1 MLGIIVLAT
10 FIISLISFVGV
21 FALSFSKERLNK
33 ILLLLVALAA
43 GTLIGNVFFHLLPE
57 SVELLPPDIAFLV
70 VLLSFVLFFF
80 IEKALHWHH
89 CHQVD
94 HSHHKT
100 FGYMNLIGDVVHNFT
115 DGLVIAAAFIAS
127 PVLGV
132 TTSIAVALHEIP
144 QEIGDFGVLVYS
156 GFSRV
161 RALFLNFVVALGALV
176 GAVVGYF
183 LLVHIPSFEAYL
195 IPIAAGGFLYIG
207 ASDLLPEIRQENK
220 ASKVV
225 WSFIAFVLGI
235 VLMFVLVLLAPEHS
249 HAEADLHDHSVEEHA
264 GEM

>member
-21 FALSFSKERLNK
+21 FALSFSKESLNK

-57 SVELLPPDIAFLV
+57 SVELLPPDTAFLV
-70 VLLSFVLFFF
+70 VLLSFIFFFF
-80 IEKALHWHH
+80 IEKVLHWHH
-89 CHQVD
+89 CHKAD

-100 FGYMNLIGDVVHNFT
+100 FGYMNMLGDLVHNFT
-115 DGLVIAAAFIAS
+115 DGLVIAASFMAS
-127 PVLGV
+127 IPLGI
-132 TTSIAVALHEIP
+132 TTSIAIAFHEIP

-156 GFSRV
+156 GFSRKK
-161 RALFLNFVVALGALV
+161 ALLMNFVVALGAV
-176 GAVVGYF
+176 AGAVIGYF
-183 LLVHIPSFEAYL
+183 LISRVPSIEAYL

-207 ASDLLPEIRQENK
+207 ASDLLPEIRHETK

-225 WSFIAFVLGI
+225 WSFVFFVLG
-235 VLMFVLVLLAPEHS
+235 VMLMYFLLQIIPEHG
-249 HAEADLHDHSVEEHA
+249 HV
-264 GEM
+264 